1 MMSQHTAAV
10 PPEAE
15 RGVRHDVR
23 PLMYIVLRNP
33 FRSRPPTSRRWLGP
47 VRPFYRVKETTVAV
61 TPTCP
66 VRYDPLD
73 EATLADPYPVLAA
86 LRAQAPLVWHDTMES
101 WLVTGYDDCVRVLRD
116 HEAFARDP
124 RRLGRTV
131 PEASLSVQVLDPP
144 HQAAVRSA
152 FMTSLHAQDLP
163 VLQERTRRDIAARL
177 EVLASQ
183 PAWDV
188 MRELAQPVALD
199 AIADLLGVTPPP
211 LSAWVQVSDTIMRS
225 MDGGLNP
232 DLVEPGRLAR
242 EKLSELVASWFTT
255 TGSPAG
261 LLGHVRTRTADAGPE
276 LARYVVHTARV
287 MFQGGYSTLAAAIGN
302 AVDTLARNPQPAGPA
317 RTAREAAAAGHGR
330 RRTGPLRRPR
340 PGHQP
345 SRRHR
350 RPARREDGAPRREGD
365 GAVPGRQPRPRALRA
380 PGPAGA
386 GPLAE
391 PAPRI
396 RLGHPRLPRH
406 HPRPARPGRAPRRP
420 RRPPGPP
427 APGRPRAATTH
438 RHHAG
443 LRPAARHPP
452 ALTRIV
458 TFPTWSMR

>member
-1 MMSQHTAAV
+1 MAA
-10 PPEAE
+10 
-15 RGVRHDVR
+15 
-23 PLMYIVLRNP
+23 
-33 FRSRPPTSRRWLGP
+33 
-47 VRPFYRVKETTVAV
+47 

-116 HEAFARDP
+116 HESFARDP

-163 VLQERTRRDIAARL
+163 ALQERTRRDITARL
-177 EVLASQ
+177 EVLAPQ
-183 PAWDV
+183 PEWDV

-211 LSAWVQVSDTIMRS
+211 LTEWVQVSDTIMRS

-232 DLVEPGRLAR
+232 DLVEPGRAAR

-255 TGSPAG
+255 TGSPAR
-261 LLGHVRTRTADAGPE
+261 LLGHVRARTADAGPE

-302 AVDTLARNPQPAGPA
+302 AVDTLARNPQAQRALRETPQLRATGVDELVRYDGPVQGTSRLAAAADVLLGGRTVHRGEKVTVLFQAANRDPAHFEHPDRLVLDRSPNRHLGYGWGTHACLGTTLAQRVLIALLDALADHPGLLHPAGPA
-317 RTAREAAAAGHGR
+317 R
-330 RRTGPLRRPR
+330 
-340 PGHQP
+340 
-345 SRRHR
+345 RRHTATMR
-350 RPARREDGAPRREGD
+350 AFDHLP
-365 GAVPGRQPRPRALRA
+365 VTLQP
-380 PGPAGA
+380 
-386 GPLAE
+386 
-391 PAPRI
+391 
-396 RLGHPRLPRH
+396 
-406 HPRPARPGRAPRRP
+406 
-420 RRPPGPP
+420 
-427 APGRPRAATTH
+427 
-438 RHHAG
+438 
-443 LRPAARHPP
+443 
-452 ALTRIV
+452 
-458 TFPTWSMR
+458 

>member
-1 MMSQHTAAV
+1 M
-10 PPEAE
+10 
-15 RGVRHDVR
+15 
-23 PLMYIVLRNP
+23 
-33 FRSRPPTSRRWLGP
+33 
-47 VRPFYRVKETTVAV
+47 AV

-116 HEAFARDP
+116 HESFARDP

-163 VLQERTRRDIAARL
+163 VLQERARRDIAARL

-211 LSAWVQVSDTIMRS
+211 LTEWMQVSDTIMRS

-242 EKLSELVASWFTT
+242 EKLSELVASWFTA

-261 LLGHVRTRTADAGPE
+261 LLGHVRARTAEAGSE

-302 AVDTLARNPQPAGPA
+302 AVDTLARNPQAQRALRETPQLRATGADELVRYDGPVQGTSRLAAADVLLGGRTVHRGEKVTVLFQAANRDPAHFEHPDRLVLDRSPNRHLGYGWGTHACLGTTVAQHVLVALVDALADHPGLLHPAGPA
-317 RTAREAAAAGHGR
+317 RRRNTATMRAFDQLPV
-330 RRTGPLRRPR
+330 TL
-340 PGHQP
+340 QP
-345 SRRHR
+345 
-350 RPARREDGAPRREGD
+350 
-365 GAVPGRQPRPRALRA
+365 
-380 PGPAGA
+380 
-386 GPLAE
+386 
-391 PAPRI
+391 
-396 RLGHPRLPRH
+396 
-406 HPRPARPGRAPRRP
+406 
-420 RRPPGPP
+420 
-427 APGRPRAATTH
+427 
-438 RHHAG
+438 
-443 LRPAARHPP
+443 
-452 ALTRIV
+452 
-458 TFPTWSMR
+458 